1 MSWIRKLLIIAVV
14 ILVAFLTAFFVF
26 KNPAPV
32 SINFIV
38 VDVAGYSIAM
48 WLVLSFFLGAVLGLL
63 AGVPAYLRY
72 KASSKSMDRK
82 VTKKDREIQKLKG
95 EMLKG

>member
-1 MSWIRKLLIIAVV
+1 MLSINIWAWVDNNREVKMSWIRKLLIIAVV

-48 WLVLSFFLGAVLGLL
+48 WLVLSFLLVLCW
-63 AGVPAYLRY
+63 VC
-72 KASSKSMDRK
+72 
-82 VTKKDREIQKLKG
+82 
-95 EMLKG
+95 